1 MNGAEAFHPPVSTL
15 GAALFCRC
23 PRCGKGALYS
33 GLLTVAPGCAV
44 CGLDLRAQDAGDGP
58 AAFVVLILG
67 AIVVALAIAVE
78 IAFAPPL
85 WIHVV
90 LWTPIILGGAIGLLR
105 PLKAGLIA
113 LQYRH
118 RTLGSDPAA

>member
-1 MNGAEAFHPPVSTL
+1 MNGAETLYPPVSTL

-23 PRCGKGALYS
+23 PRCGKGELYS
-33 GLLTVAPGCAV
+33 GLLTVAPSCRV

-78 IAFAPPL
+78 IAFAPPSGS
-85 WIHVV
+85 
-90 LWTPIILGGAIGLLR
+90 ILRCGRRSSSAARLR
-105 PLKAGLIA
+105 CSG
-113 LQYRH
+113 H
-118 RTLGSDPAA
+118 